1 MHNTVYRLLIEGAS
15 GTKPQV
21 TFPMLRQPGLK
32 YLTTIIA
39 YSSYSFFF
47 LFAFF
52 FFFLFFSKIL
62 AFKLH
67 LNSRL
72 NKVMLC
78 YVTYKHLLQ
87 CTLVFIIVRKELV
100 ITTSSFETIT
110 KTTIN
115 CENCW
120 WVLQSYLH
128 KNFPKVT

>member
-39 YSSYSFFF
+39 YSSYSLFF

-52 FFFLFFSKIL
+52 FLFFLFFSKIL
-62 AFKLH
+62 AFKLL

-78 YVTYKHLLQ
+78 YVLQ
-87 CTLVFIIVRKELV
+87 TQNYCLSSRPRVYSRISVRNLTL
-100 ITTSSFETIT
+100 
-110 KTTIN
+110 
-115 CENCW
+115 
-120 WVLQSYLH
+120 
-128 KNFPKVT
+128 